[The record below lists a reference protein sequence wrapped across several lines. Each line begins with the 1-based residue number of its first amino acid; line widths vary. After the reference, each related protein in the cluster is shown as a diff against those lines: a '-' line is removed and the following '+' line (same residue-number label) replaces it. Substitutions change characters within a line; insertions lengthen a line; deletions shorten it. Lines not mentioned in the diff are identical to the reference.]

1 LNAICIIPA
10 RGGSVRIPRKN
21 IKLFHGKPIIVYS
34 IQAAYDSGL
43 FDKVVVSSDD
53 LDILNCA
60 GQYGAMDHLRA
71 PSDGSIGTQEETARV
86 LTQYPDY
93 EFACCLYATAPLL
106 DVNDLRRALGCLR
119 DYGNAQFA
127 FGVGREPLRDA
138 GQFYFGR
145 TSAFANGFPLIS
157 PLSCM
162 IPIDERR
169 VCDINTPDDWS
180 RAEKMYEALHA

>member
-1 LNAICIIPA
+1 MSAICIIPA

-34 IQAAYDSGL
+34 IENALQSGL

-53 LDILNCA
+53 QEILNVA
-60 GQYGAMDHLRA
+60 GHHGAYDERRA
-71 PSDGSIGTQEETARV
+71 KSDGSIGTQEETTRV
-86 LTQYPDY
+86 LMKYPDY

-106 DVNDLRRALGCLR
+106 DTNDLRRALGCLR
-119 DYGNAQFA
+119 DYGDAQFA